1 MDDNELNLEIASEIL
16 GMSGIQIETAEN
28 GKLAVDM
35 VAGHPDGYYD
45 IVFMDIRMP
54 IMNGYESASAIRA
67 LDRSYTRHLPIIG
80 LSANAFAEDV
90 AMAKNA
96 GMNAHISKPLDI
108 DQLSAT
114 LKKWL

>member
-1 MDDNELNLEIASEIL
+1 
-16 GMSGIQIETAEN
+16 
-28 GKLAVDM
+28 
-35 VAGHPDGYYD
+35 
-45 IVFMDIRMP
+45 MP
-54 IMNGYESASAIRA
+54 IMNGYESASAMRA